1 MERWH
6 AGTVKRMGTS
16 SKHGIG
22 KDPSEV
28 DESLPSD
35 DQVLE
40 HLEQQQAEAE
50 SEAEEHAPSKHE
62 LWQAIQDQQD
72 QMAQMQELIEEQA
85 ERIDSLERQVEDV
98 EFEATTVQEV
108 AESLKEGK
116 IGGEAGAEFIQQ
128 FIEVPEH
135 GNKTDARTTQLFLK
149 IIRKNRVGTPVTSSD
164 VVQWFDHLQDSA
176 NPSVQAKRLMERLV
190 EHREDGFYLG
200 EITLDKHRGKN
211 CIWLA
216 E

>member
-1 MERWH
+1 
-6 AGTVKRMGTS
+6 MGTS
-16 SKHGIG
+16 SKSGIG

-35 DQVLE
+35 EQVLE

-50 SEAEEHAPSKHE
+50 SEAEESAPSRHE
-62 LWQAIQDQQD
+62 LHQLILDQRESMERMQAV
-72 QMAQMQELIEEQA
+72 IEEQA

-128 FIEVPEH
+128 FIEVPDH
-135 GNKTDARTTQLFLK
+135 GSKIDARATQLFLNV
-149 IIRKNRVGTPVTSSD
+149 IRENRVGTPVTSSD
-164 VVQWFDHLQDSA
+164 VVQWIGLEDSS
-176 NPSVQAKRLMERLV
+176 NPSVQAKRVMKRLV

-200 EITLDKHRGKN
+200 EIELKKHRGKN

>member
-1 MERWH
+1 
-6 AGTVKRMGTS
+6 MGTS
-16 SKHGIG
+16 SKSGIG

-35 DQVLE
+35 EQVLE

-50 SEAEEHAPSKHE
+50 SEAEESAPSKHE
-62 LWQAIQDQQD
+62 LHQLILDQRES
-72 QMAQMQELIEEQA
+72 MEQMQAVIEEQA

-128 FIEVPEH
+128 FIEVPDH
-135 GNKTDARTTQLFLK
+135 SSLIDARTTKLFLT
-149 IIRKNRVGTPVTSSD
+149 IIRENRVGTPVTSSD
-164 VVQWFDHLQDSA
+164 VVNWIDGIQDSA
-176 NPSVQAKRLMERLV
+176 NPSVQAKRIMERLV

-200 EITLDKHRGKN
+200 EIELKKHRGKN
-211 CIWLA
+211 CIWLG

>member
-1 MERWH
+1 M
-6 AGTVKRMGTS
+6 ATS
-16 SKHGIG
+16 DSSSNSGIG
-22 KDPSEV
+22 LPPEEV
-28 DESLPSD
+28 DAKAPSDEQILAHLEEQATPEAAAEDLDQDLPSRAELF
-35 DQVLE
+35 QAVQAQQ
-40 HLEQQQAEAE
+40 EQM
-50 SEAEEHAPSKHE
+50 
-62 LWQAIQDQQD
+62 D
-72 QMAQMQELIEEQA
+72 QMQAMIEEQA

-135 GNKTDARTTQLFLK
+135 STLIDARCTQLFLK
-149 IIRKNRVGTPVTSSD
+149 IIRENRVGTPVTSSD
-164 VVQWFDHLQDSA
+164 VVQWFDYLQDSS

-200 EITLDKHRGKN
+200 EIELKKHRGKN
-211 CIWLA
+211 AIWLG